1 MRHPF
6 DVTDDQRQQE
16 HSPDGGQD
24 QDRRAVLGKG
34 LAIAGGVIGLGAASE
49 VLGQRAT
56 TLAIGEEGGRR
67 PVKPPVKTTKA
78 IGEEGGRRPVKP
90 PVKTTMAIGEEGG
103 GPVTRARGEAGGPI
117 ATTMAIG
124 EEGGKRP
131 PVRRPITTARYEEGS
146 LNGKS
151 KGVKQ
156 AVAHLRRAEALKDEG
171 DYIQAYRQIEQTA
184 SCNDASVRSLRSR
197 QLSSLDYTMRT
208 AVMQAD
214 KDLKAGDNIIDA
226 ITVHIALGTMPKL
239 RYAPKATK
247 TKLADL
253 KKRGEY
259 ASAEQEIEAGRLY
272 RQAQRLVL
280 DSSTAVNTTLK
291 RVQTKAARDLLQG
304 LAKSYPK
311 APSTAKAAELLKS
324 L

>member
-6 DVTDDQRQQE
+6 DVTNDHGPE
-16 HSPDGGQD
+16 HSADGGRD
-24 QDRRAVLGKG
+24 QDRRSVLGKG
-34 LAIAGGVIGLGAASE
+34 LAIAGGVIGLGAAQE
-49 VLGQRAT
+49 VLGQQ
-56 TLAIGEEGGRR
+56 I
-67 PVKPPVKTTKA
+67 
-78 IGEEGGRRPVKP
+78 
-90 PVKTTMAIGEEGG
+90 TTMAIGEEGG
-103 GPVTRARGEAGGPI
+103 KRPVKPPVRSTRAVGEEGGGKITTKALGEEGGRPVVTRARGEAGRPI

-131 PVRRPITTARYEEGS
+131 PVRRPVTTARYEEGS

-151 KGVKQ
+151 KSVKE

-184 SCNDASVRSLRSR
+184 SCNDSSVRSLRSR

-214 KDLKAGDNIIDA
+214 KDLEAGDNIIEA
-226 ITVHIALGTMPKL
+226 ITVHIALGAMPKL
-239 RYAPKATK
+239 RYAPKATR

-253 KKRGEY
+253 KNRGEY

-280 DSSTAVNTTLK
+280 DSRTSVNTTLK
-291 RVQTKAARDLLQG
+291 RVQTNAARQLLQG

-311 APSTAKAAELLKS
+311 APSAAKAAELLKS